1 MTDDATALYFQDL
14 RAALIALGPIGD
26 RIVVVGGVVPL
37 FYRHHPDFVMPRLP
51 PDRTRDID
59 IAVPRDLPAD
69 HGRLD
74 DLLVAAGFVV
84 VHNRATNPAV
94 TLFQPARY
102 GDVDRG
108 ESYIEILTPA
118 VGRPE
123 PVTERLKLHGV
134 VAQRLRYMDLAL
146 DHAIT
151 MDASRLPELRL
162 DRPLLVRIPHPVS
175 FVVHKLLVMSYRG
188 VGKFDRDAA
197 YLYDVAC
204 ATVPAWASFTS
215 ELAKLGRP
223 GSTRAKWIA
232 KAGADARRWF
242 GSEHGDGSLGASR
255 VLRSIHP
262 EGPTQVEVAGMV
274 GALLDAIGLPRG
286 QEERGR
292 AR

>member
-1 MTDDATALYFQDL
+1 MTSESTDPYFDDL
-14 RAALIALGPIGD
+14 RAALVAIGPLYD
-26 RIVVVGGVVPL
+26 RVVVVGGVVPL
-37 FYRHHPDFVMPRLP
+37 FYRHHPDFVAPRLP

-69 HGRLD
+69 HGRLE
-74 DLLVAAGFVV
+74 DLLRAAGFVV
-84 VHNRATNPAV
+84 VHNRATDPAV

-102 GDVDRG
+102 GELDRG

-123 PVTERLKLHGV
+123 PTSQRLKHHAV

-151 MDASRLPELRL
+151 LDVSRVPELRL
-162 DRPLLVRIPHPVS
+162 DRPLLVRVPHPVS
-175 FVVHKLLVMSYRG
+175 FVIHKLLVMSYRG
-188 VGKFDRDAA
+188 AEKFDRDAA
-197 YLYDVAC
+197 YLYDVATT
-204 ATVPAWASFTS
+204 TVPAWPTFAA
-215 ELAKLGRP
+215 EVGKMGQP

-232 KAGADARRWF
+232 KAAADANRWF

-262 EGPTQVEVAGMV
+262 TGPSPAEVSGMV
-274 GALLDAIGLPRG
+274 RALLDAIGLATNR
-286 QEERGR
+286 
-292 AR
+292 